1 MEYAQLNEAGTD
13 ALQITTHENVLWDEN
28 HFCPAKALTEDEAAM
43 FRVVPLT
50 VVAQPTYD
58 AITQRC
64 FRDGCAQIGGQW
76 QYKWTVEALDADTIA
91 ANQTAADALAR
102 ATAKAVRAQAVE
114 AIKVTT
120 QAGNTFDGDETSQGR
135 MARAIIALSTGLA
148 PSVTWVLANNTT
160 INATPAELTEALVLA
175 GQAQASIW
183 VIP

>member
-1 MEYAQLNEAGTD
+1 MEYAQLNIALTEAI
-13 ALQITTHENVLWDEN
+13 QITTHGNVEWDST
-28 HFCPAKALTEDEAAM
+28 HFCPASALTPEEATL

-50 VVAQPTYD
+50 VTDQPVFD
-58 AITQRC
+58 PITQRC
-64 FRDGCAQIGGQW
+64 FRDGCEQVGGQW
-76 QYKWTVEALDADTIA
+76 QYKWTIEALDADTIA
-91 ANQTAADALAR
+91 ANQAVADALAR
-102 ATAKAVRAQAVE
+102 TTAKVARAQTVE

-148 PSVTWVLANNTT
+148 PSVTWVLADNST
-160 INATPAELTEALVLA
+160 IEATPAELTEALVLA